1 MLTAFQFAIARAHAQ
16 LLAESKTR
24 QLTEEEEGRFQILA
38 ASVKRYEREEREQA
52 AASRTTARAA
62 SR

>member
-1 MLTAFQFAIARAHAQ
+1 MNVFQFAIARGYAQ

-24 QLTEEEEGRFQILA
+24 QLTEEEEWTFQILA
-38 ASVKRYEREEREQA
+38 ASVKRYERMEREQA
-52 AASRTTARAA
+52 AASRSAARAA